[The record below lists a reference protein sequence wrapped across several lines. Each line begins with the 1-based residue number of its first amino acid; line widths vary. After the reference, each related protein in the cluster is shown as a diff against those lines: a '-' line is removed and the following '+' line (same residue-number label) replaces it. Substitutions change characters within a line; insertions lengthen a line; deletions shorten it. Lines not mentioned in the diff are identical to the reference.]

1 MRLDPVRGL
10 ETEKRP
16 DPCPAASP
24 SLRFGL
30 FPAVFFGILLGRK
43 PEMLAEAFGKI
54 GV

>member
-24 SLRFGL
+24 SLRVRAISCG
-30 FPAVFFGILLGRK
+30 VFRRTPWAKARNARGSIW
-43 PEMLAEAFGKI
+43 
-54 GV
+54 

>member
-1 MRLDPVRGL
+1 MRLDPVRGW
-10 ETEKRP
+10 KRKSGRIRVRP
-16 DPCPAASP
+16 PLRPCG
-24 SLRFGL
+24 FGL